1 MSETFDRHGS
11 PSRVY
16 VYDFAQGRAAMA
28 DLLGGK
34 GANLAEMTWLGLPV
48 PPGYTVSTEAC
59 RAYLRTGWL
68 PLGLPEQIDAHL
80 SRLEEQAGRRLG
92 DADEPLLLSVRSGA
106 KFSMPGMME
115 TILNIGVCDATV
127 DGLAKLYQDERF
139 AWDCYRRLVQMYG
152 RTVYGVPG
160 EVYERALAA
169 AKRNVEASASAPDG
183 VLGVD
188 GLRTLTRRF
197 QHLTREHSG
206 REVPQN
212 PREQLTGAVR
222 AVFESWNG
230 ERARIYRQRERI
242 PQDLGTA
249 VTVMQMV
256 FGNLGPDSGTGVAFT
271 RDPATG
277 APGVYGDYLT
287 DAEGEDVVSGVRNT
301 LTLDRFGELDPE
313 SHAELLGIADR
324 LEDHFRDMCDLEFTV
339 ERGKLWMLQTR
350 VGKRTPAAAFRI
362 AATLLAD
369 GEIDEDEALRRV
381 TGEQLAHLMFPCLD
395 TAHAPAPIV
404 TGIPA
409 SPGAAVGHAVFSSAD
424 AVTLA
429 ARSTACVLIRRET
442 NPDDL
447 PGMIAAA
454 GILTGRGGKTSHAA
468 VVARGM
474 GRVCVCG
481 AEDLEIDEKAGTAT
495 VTTGPGKGTIIRT
508 GQIISI
514 DGTSGALYPTEIPVI
529 SPPLVRYFEGE
540 HDNAQT
546 DPVIGAVTRILA
558 IADRRGRLGVRA
570 NADTPEDATRARRFG
585 ARGIGLAR
593 TEHMFLGERRP
604 IVERLILA
612 ETPQQRTAQLDK
624 LLELQRADFVG
635 LLAAMDGLPV
645 TIRLLDP
652 PLHEFLPDLTE
663 LAVDV
668 ATHPMNQERAT
679 LLTAVRRWHEQNPML
694 GLRGVRLGL
703 VIPGLYAMQVRALAE
718 AMVQRRR
725 DGGNPDAHLMIPL
738 VADARELEL
747 AREEA
752 VAVLRQVDPALAVEV
767 GVMIELPRAAL
778 TADKIARHAEFFS
791 FGTNDL
797 TQTTWGMSRDDA
809 EGAFFPEYL
818 SRRVFTVSPFET
830 VDPEGVGA
838 LIETA
843 VRLGRATRPQ
853 LEIGVCGEH
862 GGDPAS
868 IRVFHEL
875 GLDYVSCS
883 PYRVPVA
890 RLEAGRAAVLRRQ
903 DPDGDGTR

>member
-1 MSETFDRHGS
+1 MSESPVRNS
-11 PSRVY
+11 LPSRVH
-16 VYDFAQGRAAMA
+16 VYDFAQGRADMA

-34 GANLAEMTWLGLPV
+34 GANLAEMTYLGLPV
-48 PPGYTVSTEAC
+48 PPGYTISTEAC
-59 RAYLRTGWL
+59 RAYLRTGRL
-68 PLGLPEQIDAHL
+68 PMGLPEQIDAHL
-80 SRLEEQAGRRLG
+80 ARLGERAGRRLG
-92 DADEPLLLSVRSGA
+92 DPDEPLLLSVRSGA

-127 DGLAKLYQDERF
+127 DGLAKLYGDERF

-160 EVYERALAA
+160 EVYEHALAE
-169 AKRNVEASASAPDG
+169 AKRNVEAGPGAPDS

-188 GLRTLTRRF
+188 RLRTLTRRF
-197 QHLTREHSG
+197 QFLTKQHGG

-212 PREQLTGAVR
+212 PREQLIGAVR
-222 AVFESWNG
+222 AVFESWNT
-230 ERARIYRQRERI
+230 ERARVYRRRERI
-242 PQDLGTA
+242 PEDLGTA

-256 FGNLGPDSGTGVAFT
+256 FGNLGNDSGTGVAFT

-301 LTLDRFGELDPE
+301 LTLDRFGEIDPE
-313 SHAELLGIADR
+313 SHTELLRIADR
-324 LEDHFRDMCDLEFTV
+324 LEDHYRDMCDLEFTV
-339 ERGKLWMLQTR
+339 ERGRLWMLQTR

-362 AATLLAD
+362 AATLLGD
-369 GEIDEDEALRRV
+369 GVIDEDEALRRV
-381 TGEQLAHLMFPCLD
+381 SGEQLAQLMFPCLD
-395 TAHAPAPIV
+395 PGTAFLPLV
-404 TGIPA
+404 TGVPA
-409 SPGAAVGHAVFSSAD
+409 SPGAAVGRAVFDSDD

-429 ARSTACVLIRRET
+429 AQGHPCVLIRRET

-454 GILTGRGGKTSHAA
+454 GILTARGGKTSHAA

-481 AEDLEIDEKAGTAT
+481 AEELEIDEQAGRA
-495 VTTGPGKGTIIRT
+495 VVVAGPHKGSVIHS
-508 GQIISI
+508 GQIVSI
-514 DGTSGALYPTEIPVI
+514 DGASGAVYPAEVPVI
-529 SPPLVRYFEGE
+529 GSPLVRYFEGD
-540 HDNAQT
+540 HDSALT
-546 DPVIGAVTRILA
+546 DPVVGAVARLLA
-558 IADRRGRLGVRA
+558 IADRRARLGVRA
-570 NADTPEDATRARRFG
+570 NADTPQDAARARRFG

-612 ETPQQRTAQLDK
+612 ETPQERAFQLDR
-624 LLELQRADFVG
+624 LLELQRADFAG

-668 ATHPMNQERAT
+668 AVHAPSPEKTR
-679 LLTAVRRWHEQNPML
+679 LLAAVRRWHEQNPML

-703 VIPGLYAMQVRALAE
+703 VVPGLYAMQVRALAE
-718 AMVQRRR
+718 AMVLRRR
-725 DGGNPDAHLMIPL
+725 DGGSPIAHLMIPL

-752 VAVLRQVDPALAVEV
+752 VSVLRQVDPALAVEV

-778 TADKIARHAEFFS
+778 TADKIAEQAEFFS

-809 EGAFFPEYL
+809 EGAFFPAYL
-818 SRRVFTVSPFET
+818 SRRVFTVSPFES

-843 VRLGRATRPQ
+843 VRLGRATRPH

-868 IRVFHEL
+868 IRLFHGL
-875 GLDYVSCS
+875 GIDYVSCS

-890 RLEAGRAAVLRRQ
+890 RLEAGRAAVLTHQ
-903 DPDGDGTR
+903 DPHEDGTR